1 LIIIISKKNQNKIK
15 RIATKKELK
24 TDYMILNI
32 PRVKN
37 SYKIFT
43 FKTKVSVNPNKE
55 LKNKFPLNKTL
66 IIP

>member
-1 LIIIISKKNQNKIK
+1 
-15 RIATKKELK
+15 
-24 TDYMILNI
+24 MILNI